1 MSVSLNSTEES
12 PSSPEIPS
20 EPAPGKVK
28 KTLSDEEAGADAVA
42 ENALNETTMAIA
54 VVLQQQTMRVV
65 RFHVET
71 YQRVQLT
78 ISFSKNY
85 PNNFFLFTLHSHRT
99 SFVWVNALLSS
110 ALSPMMQAK
119 INLHINRSLISG
131 GWPCNIFQAREVG
144 YCLGTDINAPLTW
157 RVAGCLAPVCTDK
170 TGHKTFGLLCWA

>member
-85 PNNFFLFTLHSHRT
+85 PNNFFFVHSSQDVFCVSKCT
-99 SFVWVNALLSS
+99 ALICVV
-110 ALSPMMQAK
+110 P
-119 INLHINRSLISG
+119 H
-131 GWPCNIFQAREVG
+131 
-144 YCLGTDINAPLTW
+144 D
-157 RVAGCLAPVCTDK
+157 AGK
-170 TGHKTFGLLCWA
+170 N